1 MRIGSIDHSGIT
13 EGSIWK
19 PLLGFFFPIWLGTFF
34 QQFYNTADAMIVGRF
49 LGTSALAA
57 VGSSS
62 SIVSLLVGFFTG
74 LASGASVVIAQYFGA
89 RDRERVSASVHTAIL
104 MALSCGIF
112 FTIAG
117 IASARWIL
125 GIMNTPEDIMDSAMT
140 YIRVYYMGL
149 IPLMLYDMGTSILR
163 AIGDSR
169 RPLYFLIASAV
180 TNILLDLLLV
190 AVIPMG
196 VAGAALATVIS
207 EILACALTLLC
218 LVKAHGES
226 YQLRMSLMKIHPMRL
241 REMLRLGLPA
251 GLQSILYTVS
261 NMVIQASI
269 NSFGT
274 ATVASWTV
282 YGKVDFVYW
291 MTVNAMGLSV
301 TTFSGQ
307 NFGARKYDRMKKGTL
322 VGLGILAILTVII
335 SAAMLL
341 LAKPLLGLFTSD
353 REVME
358 ITLDMMYFLVPT
370 YLTYICVEVFS
381 GAVRG
386 AGDVVA
392 PTLMTCFGVCILRV
406 LWVLVA
412 VPLNR
417 TVVMV
422 EWSYPIT
429 WTVTSLMYLIYYFQ
443 GGWLRRGIAKQEKNM
458 KPEEEQL

>member
-1 MRIGSIDHSGIT
+1 MRVGAINHSGIT

-19 PLLGFFFPIWLGTFF
+19 PLLGFFFPIWMGTFF
-34 QQFYNTADAMIVGRF
+34 QQFYNTADAIIVGRF

-57 VGSSS
+57 VGATS
-62 SIVSLLVGFFTG
+62 SIVSLLVGFFVG
-74 LASGASVVIAQYFGA
+74 LASGASVVIAQYYGA
-89 RDRERVSASVHTAIL
+89 RDRTRVSASVHTAVIL
-104 MALSCGIF
+104 ALVSGLFFMLLGIG
-112 FTIAG
+112 T
-117 IASARWIL
+117 ARLIL
-125 GIMNTPEDIMDSAMT
+125 GVMQTPQDIMDDAMA
-140 YIRVYYMGL
+140 YMRVYYLGM

-169 RPLYFLIASAV
+169 RPLYFLIASAIA
-180 TNILLDLLLV
+180 NILLDLLFV

-196 VAGAALATVIS
+196 VTGAALATVLS
-207 EILACALTLLC
+207 EAFACGLTLLC
-218 LVKAHGES
+218 LMKAEGEPW
-226 YQLRMSLMKIHPMRL
+226 QLHWKKLRISPMQL

-274 ATVASWTV
+274 ATVAGWTV

-301 TTFSGQ
+301 TTFAGQ

-322 VGLGILAILTVII
+322 MGLGILAVII
-335 SAAMLL
+335 SSVMLL
-341 LAKPLLGLFTSD
+341 LARPLLGLFTED
-353 REVME
+353 QEVMK
-358 ITLDMMYFLVPT
+358 ITLEMMHFLVPT
-370 YLTYICVEVFS
+370 YLTYICVEIFS

-406 LWVLVA
+406 LWILVA
-412 VPLNR
+412 VPMHR

-429 WTVTSLMYLIYYFQ
+429 WTLTSVMYVIYYFH
-443 GGWLRRGIAKQEKNM
+443 GGWLRRCKEKQRNTFRQT
-458 KPEEEQL
+458 EEQE